1 MPKFPLAVQPLPDGP
16 DEFLRPFM
24 QLPNT
29 CTNMMKKALEHPA
42 VAEREDGFSGTV
54 WDEDPEVKKEAK
66 RTFDKEQHNT
76 NADYLF
82 FICSMM

>member
-29 CTNMMKKALEHPA
+29 CTNMMKKPWNIL
-42 VAEREDGFSGTV
+42 
-54 WDEDPEVKKEAK
+54 
-66 RTFDKEQHNT
+66 Q
-76 NADYLF
+76 
-82 FICSMM
+82 